1 MSHFNWCAMS
11 RRREG
16 LWQSVQKTK
25 CHCSWACLSHPPAH
39 WWSLMFMNEKVQ
51 RQMSLSD
58 CGLYALAFAT
68 DLRHGIDTA
77 SPRSYDQAMMRQHYI
92 ECLEKG
98 RMAPL
103 PSSTR
108 RVIYHNDQKKT
119 LVQIFCGCR
128 LPNDKKEYV
137 QCFKCSGWYNL
148 DSERVRDWAI
158 NSKRKWQCQKCKNC
172 KPLSLCNN

>member
-1 MSHFNWCAMS
+1 
-11 RRREG
+11 
-16 LWQSVQKTK
+16 
-25 CHCSWACLSHPPAH
+25 
-39 WWSLMFMNEKVQ
+39 MFMNEKVQ
-51 RQMSLSD
+51 RQMSSSD

-68 DLRHGIDTA
+68 DLRHGIDPA
-77 SPRSYDQAMMRQHYI
+77 SPRIYDQAVMRQHYI

-98 RMAPL
+98 RMPPL

-108 RVIYHNDQKKT
+108 RVICHNDQKRT

-148 DSERVRDWAI
+148 DCERVRDWAI